1 MVDLINMNT
10 TKVTTQGTISLP
22 IALRR
27 KLGVMSGDTL
37 SVSLRQGEIVIT
49 KTPDIATVQ
58 NMAKAYLKNF
68 DLKNYK
74 NGDGFADYVVEKYG
88 KKK

>member
-1 MVDLINMNT
+1 MNT

-27 KLGVMSGDTL
+27 KFAVMPGDTL
-37 SVSLRQGEIVIT
+37 TIFERQGEIVIT
-49 KTPDIATVQ
+49 KTPDIASVQ
-58 NMAKAYLKNF
+58 KIAKAYLKNF

-74 NGDGFADYVVEKYG
+74 NGDGFADYVLEKYG

>member
-1 MVDLINMNT
+1 MNT

-27 KLGVMSGDTL
+27 KFAVMPGDTL
-37 SVSLRQGEIVIT
+37 TIFERQGEIVIT
-49 KTPDIATVQ
+49 KTPDIVAVRQ
-58 NMAKAYLKNF
+58 MNKKYLKNF

-74 NGDGFADYVVEKYG
+74 NGEGMASYVLEKYG
-88 KKK
+88 KK